1 MICNMKIEKSFC
13 ILPFTHLATHPD
25 GKVTPCCESK
35 LFSSDGD
42 SFHELSI
49 SSLDSIRN
57 SKNFKVLRKNMLE
70 GSLNSACNFCYD
82 REKAGLESKRIRE
95 NTKYEVDYNDI
106 EQYTNLPLHSI
117 ELRLGNVCNAK
128 CVICHPFSSSKWNED
143 ITKEIRDIDESYKK
157 KEISNIWFRDNDFY
171 NSLLKHSSEI
181 KHIWFNGGEPLL
193 IKEHLAF
200 LNKLT
205 ELNITQNIELEYHTN
220 GTLITSKII
229 KLWQKFKFV
238 KITLS
243 LDDILDRYHYAR
255 FPLTFDRVEN
265 AIELLK
271 INDIYYDIIPTINLL
286 NVYNTTNI
294 YEYFNNKYDK
304 ECRFNYLRFPK
315 FQSIVN
321 LPEKIKIEILQDSRL
336 PKNLYEELKYELYS
350 VEGDGLNKAVNF
362 YRTLDRQ
369 RGVNL
374 EEYLPE
380 WKNFLVDYE

>member
-1 MICNMKIEKSFC
+1 MSIDKSFC

-35 LFSSDGD
+35 LWSSDGTD
-42 SFHELSI
+42 NLLLGVSDLQ
-49 SSLDSIRN
+49 SIRT
-57 SKNFKVLRKNMLE
+57 SKNFNELRDDMLN
-70 GSLNSACNFCYD
+70 GRLNDSCNFCYD
-82 REKAGLESKRIRE
+82 REKAGLDSKRTRE
-95 NTKYEVDYNDI
+95 NIKYEIDYSNIDK
-106 EQYTNLPLHSI
+106 YKSLPLESI
-117 ELRLGNVCNAK
+117 ELRLGNICNAK
-128 CVICHPFSSSKWNED
+128 CVICHPFASSKWNED
-143 ITKEIRDIDESYKK
+143 ITDEIRAIDEGYSKAII
-157 KEISNIWFRDNDFY
+157 ENTWFRDNDFY
-171 NSLLKHSSEI
+171 ESLLEKSDQI

-255 FPLTFDRVEN
+255 FPLTFDKVKN

-336 PKNLYEELKYELYS
+336 PENLYEELKYELYS
-350 VEGDGLNKAVNF
+350 VEGDGLTKAVNF

-380 WKNFLVDYE
+380 WKNYLVNHE

>member
-1 MICNMKIEKSFC
+1 MSIDKSFC

-35 LFSSDGD
+35 LWSSDGTD
-42 SFHELSI
+42 NLLLGVSDLQ
-49 SSLDSIRN
+49 SIRT
-57 SKNFKVLRKNMLE
+57 SKNFNELRDDMLN
-70 GSLNSACNFCYD
+70 GRLNESCNFCYD
-82 REKAGLESKRIRE
+82 REKAGLDSKRTRE
-95 NTKYEVDYNDI
+95 NIKYEIDYSNIDK
-106 EQYTNLPLHSI
+106 YKSLPLESI
-117 ELRLGNVCNAK
+117 ELRLGNICNAK
-128 CVICHPFSSSKWNED
+128 CVICHPFASSKWNED
-143 ITKEIRDIDESYKK
+143 ITDEIRAIDEGYSKAII
-157 KEISNIWFRDNDFY
+157 ENTWFRDNDFY
-171 NSLLKHSSEI
+171 ESLLEKSDQI

-294 YEYFNNKYDK
+294 YEYFNNKYEK

-321 LPEKIKIEILQDSRL
+321 LPEKIKIEILQNSRL
-336 PKNLYEELKYELYS
+336 PENLYEELKYELYS
-350 VEGDGLNKAVNF
+350 VEGDGLTKAVNF

-380 WKNFLVDYE
+380 WKNYLVNHE

>member
-1 MICNMKIEKSFC
+1 MSIDKSFC

-35 LFSSDGD
+35 LWSSDGTD
-42 SFHELSI
+42 NLLLGVSDLQ
-49 SSLDSIRN
+49 SIRT
-57 SKNFKVLRKNMLE
+57 SKNFNELRDDMLN
-70 GSLNSACNFCYD
+70 GRLNESCNFCYD
-82 REKAGLESKRIRE
+82 REKAGLDSKRTRE
-95 NTKYEVDYNDI
+95 NIKYEIDYSNIDK
-106 EQYTNLPLHSI
+106 YKSLPLESI
-117 ELRLGNVCNAK
+117 ELRLGNICNAK
-128 CVICHPFSSSKWNED
+128 CVICHPFASSKWNED
-143 ITKEIRDIDESYKK
+143 ITDEIRAIDEGYSKAII
-157 KEISNIWFRDNDFY
+157 ENTWFRDNDFY
-171 NSLLKHSSEI
+171 ESLLEKSDQI

-321 LPEKIKIEILQDSRL
+321 LPEKIKVEILQDSRL
-336 PKNLYEELKYELYS
+336 PENLYEELKYELYS
-350 VEGDGLNKAVNF
+350 VEGDGLTKAVNF

-380 WKNFLVDYE
+380 WKNYLVNHE

>member
-1 MICNMKIEKSFC
+1 MSIEKSFC

-35 LFSSDGD
+35 LWSSDGTD
-42 SFHELSI
+42 NLLLGVSDLQ
-49 SSLDSIRN
+49 SIRT
-57 SKNFKVLRKNMLE
+57 SKNFNELRNDMLN
-70 GSLNSACNFCYD
+70 GRLNETCNFCYD
-82 REKAGLESKRIRE
+82 REKAGLDSKRTRE
-95 NTKYEVDYNDI
+95 NIKYEIDYGNIDK
-106 EQYTNLPLHSI
+106 YKSLPLESI
-117 ELRLGNVCNAK
+117 ELRLGNICNAK
-128 CVICHPFSSSKWNED
+128 CVICHPFASSKWNED
-143 ITKEIRDIDESYKK
+143 ITDEIRAIDEGYSKAVI
-157 KEISNIWFRDNDFY
+157 ENTWFRDNDFY
-171 NSLLKHSSEI
+171 ESLLEKSDQI

-220 GTLITSKII
+220 GTLITSNII

-255 FPLTFDRVEN
+255 FPLTFDKVEN

-304 ECRFNYLRFPK
+304 VCRFNYLRFPK

-350 VEGDGLNKAVNF
+350 VEGDGLIKAVNF
-362 YRTLDRQ
+362 YRTLDKQ

-380 WKNFLVDYE
+380 WKNYLVDHE

>member
-1 MICNMKIEKSFC
+1 MSIDKSFC

-35 LFSSDGD
+35 LWSSDGTD
-42 SFHELSI
+42 NLLLGVSDLQ
-49 SSLDSIRN
+49 SIRT
-57 SKNFKVLRKNMLE
+57 SKNFNELRDDMLN
-70 GSLNSACNFCYD
+70 GRLNESCNFCYD
-82 REKAGLESKRIRE
+82 REKAGLDSKRTRE
-95 NTKYEVDYNDI
+95 NIKYEIDYSNIDK
-106 EQYTNLPLHSI
+106 YKSLPLESI
-117 ELRLGNVCNAK
+117 ELRLGNICNAK
-128 CVICHPFSSSKWNED
+128 CVICHPFASSKWNED
-143 ITKEIRDIDESYKK
+143 ITDEIRAIDEGYSKAII
-157 KEISNIWFRDNDFY
+157 ENTWFRDNDFY
-171 NSLLKHSSEI
+171 ESLLEKSDQI

-336 PKNLYEELKYELYS
+336 PENLYEELKYELYS
-350 VEGDGLNKAVNF
+350 VEGDGLTKAVNF

-380 WKNFLVDYE
+380 WKNYLVNYE

>member
-1 MICNMKIEKSFC
+1 MSDNFC
-13 ILPFTHLATHPD
+13 ILPFVHLATHPNGD
-25 GKVTPCCESK
+25 VTPCCESHLLPKNGSKK
-35 LFSSDGD
+35 L
-42 SFHELSI
+42 ELNSNTI
-49 SSLDSIRN
+49 DEIRN
-57 SKNFKVLRKNMLE
+57 SQSFLELKKSFKENKKHK
-70 GSLNSACNFCYD
+70 SCNVCWD
-82 REKAGLESKRIRE
+82 RESNGIESRRERE
-95 NTKYEVDYNDI
+95 NKKHGVNQITKGYFI
-106 EQYTNLPLHSI
+106 EKQPLLNV
-117 ELRLGNVCNAK
+117 ELRLGNICNAK
-128 CVICHPFSSSKWNED
+128 CVICHPFASSKWNED
-143 ITKEIRDIDESYKK
+143 ITDEIRAIDEGYSKAVI
-157 KEISNIWFRDNDFY
+157 ENTWFRDNDFY
-171 NSLLKHSSEI
+171 DSLLEKSDQI

-193 IKEHLAF
+193 IREHLAF

-205 ELNITQNIELEYHTN
+205 DLNITQNIELEYHTN

-229 KLWQKFKFV
+229 ELWQKFKFV

-271 INDIYYDIIPTINLL
+271 INDIYYDIIPTVNLL

-294 YEYFNNKYDK
+294 YEYFNNKYHK
-304 ECRFNYLRFPK
+304 KCRFNYLRFPK

-321 LPEKIKIEILQDSRL
+321 LPEKIKSKILKDSRL

-350 VEGDGLNKAVNF
+350 VEGNGLTKAVNF
-362 YRTLDRQ
+362 YRTLDKQ

-380 WKNFLVDYE
+380 WKNYLVDHE

>member
-1 MICNMKIEKSFC
+1 MSIEKSFC

-35 LFSSDGD
+35 LWSSDGTD
-42 SFHELSI
+42 NLLLGVSDLQ
-49 SSLDSIRN
+49 SIRR
-57 SKNFKVLRKNMLE
+57 SKNFNKLRDDMLN
-70 GSLNSACNFCYD
+70 GRLNESCNFCYD
-82 REKAGLESKRIRE
+82 REKAGLDSKRTRE
-95 NTKYEVDYNDI
+95 NIKYKIDYSSIDN
-106 EQYTNLPLHSI
+106 YKSLPLESI
-117 ELRLGNVCNAK
+117 ELRLGNICNAK
-128 CVICHPFSSSKWNED
+128 CVICHPFASSKWNED
-143 ITKEIRDIDESYKK
+143 ITDEIRAIDEGYSKAVI
-157 KEISNIWFRDNDFY
+157 ENTWFRDNDFY
-171 NSLLKHSSEI
+171 DSLLEKSDQI

-193 IKEHLAF
+193 IREHLAF

-205 ELNITQNIELEYHTN
+205 DLNITQNIELEYHTN

-229 KLWQKFKFV
+229 ELWQKFKFV

-271 INDIYYDIIPTINLL
+271 INDIYYDIIPTVNLL

-294 YEYFNNKYDK
+294 YEYFNNKYHK
-304 ECRFNYLRFPK
+304 KCRFNYLRFPK

-321 LPEKIKIEILQDSRL
+321 LPEKIKSKILKDSRL
-336 PKNLYEELKYELYS
+336 PKKLYEELKYELYS
-350 VEGDGLNKAVNF
+350 VEGNGLTKAVNF
-362 YRTLDRQ
+362 YRTLDKQ

-380 WKNFLVDYE
+380 WKNYLVDHE

>member
-1 MICNMKIEKSFC
+1 MSIDKSFC

-35 LFSSDGD
+35 LWSSDGTD
-42 SFHELSI
+42 NLLLGVSDLQ
-49 SSLDSIRN
+49 SIRT
-57 SKNFKVLRKNMLE
+57 SKNFNELRDDMLN
-70 GSLNSACNFCYD
+70 GRLNESCNFCYD
-82 REKAGLESKRIRE
+82 REKAGLDSKRTRE
-95 NTKYEVDYNDI
+95 NIKYEIDYSNIDK
-106 EQYTNLPLHSI
+106 YKSLPLESI
-117 ELRLGNVCNAK
+117 ELRLGNISNAK
-128 CVICHPFSSSKWNED
+128 CVICHPFASSKWNED
-143 ITKEIRDIDESYKK
+143 ITDEIRAIDEGYSKAII
-157 KEISNIWFRDNDFY
+157 ENTWFRDNDFY
-171 NSLLKHSSEI
+171 ESLLEKSDQI

-321 LPEKIKIEILQDSRL
+321 LPEKIKVEILQDSRL
-336 PKNLYEELKYELYS
+336 PENLYEELKYELYS
-350 VEGDGLNKAVNF
+350 VEGDGLTKAVNF

-380 WKNFLVDYE
+380 WKNYLVYHE

>member
-1 MICNMKIEKSFC
+1 MSIDKSFC

-35 LFSSDGD
+35 LWSSDGTD
-42 SFHELSI
+42 NLLLGVSDLQ
-49 SSLDSIRN
+49 SIRT
-57 SKNFKVLRKNMLE
+57 SKNFNELRDDMLN
-70 GSLNSACNFCYD
+70 GRLNESCNFCYD
-82 REKAGLESKRIRE
+82 REKAGLDSKRTRE
-95 NTKYEVDYNDI
+95 NIKYEIDYSNIDK
-106 EQYTNLPLHSI
+106 YKSLPLESI
-117 ELRLGNVCNAK
+117 ELRLGNICNAK
-128 CVICHPFSSSKWNED
+128 CVICHPFASSKWNED
-143 ITKEIRDIDESYKK
+143 ITDEIRAIDEGYSKAII
-157 KEISNIWFRDNDFY
+157 ENTWFRDNDFY
-171 NSLLKHSSEI
+171 ESLLEKSDQI

-294 YEYFNNKYDK
+294 YEYFNNKKEK

-321 LPEKIKIEILQDSRL
+321 LPEKIKIEILQNSRL
-336 PKNLYEELKYELYS
+336 PENLYEELKYELYS
-350 VEGDGLNKAVNF
+350 VEGDGLTKAVNF

-380 WKNFLVDYE
+380 WKNYLVNHE

>member
-1 MICNMKIEKSFC
+1 MSIDKSFC

-35 LFSSDGD
+35 LWSSDGTD
-42 SFHELSI
+42 NLLLGVSDLQ
-49 SSLDSIRN
+49 SIRT
-57 SKNFKVLRKNMLE
+57 SKNFNELRDDMLN
-70 GSLNSACNFCYD
+70 GRLNESCNFCYD
-82 REKAGLESKRIRE
+82 REKAGLDSKRTRE
-95 NTKYEVDYNDI
+95 NIKYEIDYSNIDK
-106 EQYTNLPLHSI
+106 YKSLPLESI
-117 ELRLGNVCNAK
+117 ELRLGNICNAK
-128 CVICHPFSSSKWNED
+128 CVICHPFASSKWNED
-143 ITKEIRDIDESYKK
+143 ITDEIRAIDEGYSKAII
-157 KEISNIWFRDNDFY
+157 ENTWFRDNDFY
-171 NSLLKHSSEI
+171 ESLLEKSDQI

-294 YEYFNNKYDK
+294 YEYFNDKYDK

-336 PKNLYEELKYELYS
+336 PENLYEELKYELYS

-380 WKNFLVDYE
+380 WKNYLVNHE